1 MFIAGQFLCLLT
13 LSWRRLLSYRNQS
26 IDLQI
31 TVGVAQVWK
40 IDQSF
45 VKWIFQGSR
54 LITCFFIFSEVVIRW
69 CSFSTITHLQWS
81 HIKLLPR
88 PVYLYWDRSPW
99 LTFFYELS
107 PKIFSKNF
115 QNSCS
120 AKHMRMTAFI
130 FRVSWRVQALP
141 GQDILGMSWNCLV
154 SKRNFLKY
162 LQDICM

>member
-1 MFIAGQFLCLLT
+1 MKNRSIFRKMDLSGKPPDHLL
-13 LSWRRLLSYRNQS
+13 LY
-26 IDLQI
+26 
-31 TVGVAQVWK
+31 
-40 IDQSF
+40 
-45 VKWIFQGSR
+45 
-54 LITCFFIFSEVVIRW
+54 FFRSSHSVVL
-69 CSFSTITHLQWS
+69 FFDNYTLQWS

-107 PKIFSKNF
+107 PKKFSKNF